1 MKLLVILFILKS
13 YARVKIFIYF
23 WNLWFSTFFL
33 MFQAVTWRVRKNFLH
48 FSKWNFFTLCLKN
61 PVLFLG
67 EPLRSSISSCFH
79 FFMFPFLLFLHF
91 LRGFYCWL
99 HFFTSLFLHFLWG
112 TSFLCC
118 CTESATDLRELFLL
132 SGVFC
137 LTPLLNIWSNLLL
150 SRLPRGRQYSLEDC
164 RTSHGGSKHRPCPS
178 SFLNHTVFSKRN

>member
-99 HFFTSLFLHFLWG
+99 HFFTSLFLHFLSG
-112 TSFLCC
+112 ILFLCC
-118 CTESATDLRELFLL
+118 YHECYRFEIALFTLRRFLPYTLLPAFIKVSLGPSVLPWRFQGFPLRVETQTCSICLFESRSA
-132 SGVFC
+132 
-137 LTPLLNIWSNLLL
+137 
-150 SRLPRGRQYSLEDC
+150 RQLYD
-164 RTSHGGSKHRPCPS
+164 K
-178 SFLNHTVFSKRN
+178 